1 MAFALTPAQA
11 YQGIIDYS
19 TTEGRKLY
27 ESATRR
33 LYPSEEGFDC
43 NPENLHGFLELVAN
57 RANAFDWDFYD
68 PAEDWDGQGVLMI
81 AKADPSIDPDA
92 GCWNLLEHHGEIDM
106 ELLNTQC
113 KQFIG
118 AESRRAQ
125 DDTQLFQC
133 LFNSLTEAGR
143 QKVLVWKK
151 DFIISEPTQDIAN
164 QPCGS
169 LLLKV
174 IIRESHIDTN
184 ATTTAIRN
192 KMSNLDDYIATI
204 GQDITKFN
212 AYVKSLVTS
221 LEARGETSTDLLS
234 NLFKGYKACSD
245 KEFVLYI
252 KTKEEKYEEGEDI
265 DINKLMLLADNKYK
279 ILVEKGAWDAP
290 SAEEEKIIALQAQVK
305 MLQKKF
311 DNKRSKNDKATGKGK
326 GKIHPF
332 VIVKNSE
339 NTARTPPLRENQAV
353 LFHNSKNIYKNTN
366 KIKPTHMLTYFD
378 TYLLLKFKLQ

>member
-11 YQGIIDYS
+11 YQGVIDYT

-57 RANAFDWDFYD
+57 RASAFDWDFHD
-68 PAEDWDGQGVLMI
+68 PTETWDSQGVLMI
-81 AKADPSIDPDA
+81 AKVDPFINPNS
-92 GCWNLLEHHGEIDM
+92 GCWNLLAHHGEIDM
-106 ELLNTQC
+106 NLLTSQC
-113 KQFIG
+113 QQFIG
-118 AESRRAQ
+118 TETRRAQ
-125 DDTQLFQC
+125 DDNQLYQC

-151 DFIISEPTQDIAN
+151 DFIISEPSQDITN

-245 KEFVLYI
+245 KEFVHYI

-265 DINKLMLLADNKYK
+265 DINRLMLLADNKYK

-290 SAEEEKIIALQAQVK
+290 SAEEEKIIALQAQ
-305 MLQKKF
+305 
-311 DNKRSKNDKATGKGK
+311 
-326 GKIHPF
+326 
-332 VIVKNSE
+332 
-339 NTARTPPLRENQAV
+339 
-353 LFHNSKNIYKNTN
+353 
-366 KIKPTHMLTYFD
+366 IKP
-378 TYLLLKFKLQ
+378 